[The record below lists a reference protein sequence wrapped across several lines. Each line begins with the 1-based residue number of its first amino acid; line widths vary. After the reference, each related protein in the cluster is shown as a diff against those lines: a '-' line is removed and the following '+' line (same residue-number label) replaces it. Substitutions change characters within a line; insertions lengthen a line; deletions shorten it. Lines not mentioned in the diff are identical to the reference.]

1 MWTATASI
9 ETAASPQAVWRL
21 FEDVAGWPAWNAGI
35 ERIELHGPF
44 ATASTFSMQ
53 PPGMAAFTSTLLEV
67 RADAGF
73 TDETLIEG
81 TRFVVSHALEPLPA
95 GGSRITYGTQVTG
108 PAAAEMGPLVTAD
121 FPDVLAALKA
131 RAERA

>member
-1 MWTATASI
+1 
-9 ETAASPQAVWRL
+9 
-21 FEDVAGWPAWNAGI
+21 
-35 ERIELHGPF
+35 
-44 ATASTFSMQ
+44 MQ

-73 TDETLIEG
+73 TDETVIEG
-81 TRFVVSHALEPLPA
+81 TRFVVSHALEPLPS
-95 GGSRITYGTQVTG
+95 GGTHITYGTQVTG

-131 RAERA
+131 RAEQA